1 MTNIQPTRSNRK
13 EQKKSKQHFLLK
25 LIGQQTAVFF
35 KPKVQTYEDC
45 HFWGRTCQA
54 ITLSVSSCQCAAH
67 RQSFWHRS
75 SCGSQ
80 QPELKPG
87 NYVWSPALANA
98 SLSLSQFQDYTLYVA
113 RLRQSLAGGTLP
125 GRCCFSTAMSMF

>member
-45 HFWGRTCQA
+45 HFWSVLPLA
-54 ITLSVSSCQCAAH
+54 ASYMYHLSNPCISLRPLPFCGKIWPTGEELVRPSRCLFHRVSVLRIDKVFGIVPLVA
-67 RQSFWHRS
+67 RS
-75 SCGSQ
+75 SRS
-80 QPELKPG
+80 
-87 NYVWSPALANA
+87 
-98 SLSLSQFQDYTLYVA
+98 
-113 RLRQSLAGGTLP
+113 
-125 GRCCFSTAMSMF
+125 